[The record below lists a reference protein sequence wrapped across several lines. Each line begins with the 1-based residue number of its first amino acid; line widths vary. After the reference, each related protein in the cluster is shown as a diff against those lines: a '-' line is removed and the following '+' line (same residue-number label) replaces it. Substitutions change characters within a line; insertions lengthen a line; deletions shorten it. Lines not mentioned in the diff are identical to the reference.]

1 MLTETKT
8 EPLADPL
15 EAALGYQ
22 LRRAMLVTLTALTD
36 SYETLGLKV
45 SEAIIIRFVG
55 ANPGCNQS
63 AIGRALGV
71 KRTNMVPIVAGLE
84 ARNLLIRPRLT
95 GAAMRCSSPMLA
107 RRCSCASSQPVTPSK
122 RDFSAIL
129 PLPPAKSC
137 SICAGQSAPRRRE
150 PFKHSVVQ

>member
-84 ARNLLIRPRLT
+84 ARNLLIRPPADGRSNALFLT
-95 GAAMRCSSPMLA
+95 DAGKALLMR
-107 RRCSCASSQPVTPSK
+107 
-122 RDFSAIL
+122 I
-129 PLPPAKSC
+129 
-137 SICAGQSAPRRRE
+137 QSAGDAIETRFFGDIAPATRE
-150 PFKHSVVQ
+150 ILLDLCRTVRAKAEGTF